1 MQLVI
6 ELRPQLALFA
16 RCHLPLKASR
26 QPGRGPLS
34 PSPFR
39 AFSGEN
45 YSTQRADVGRKISS
59 YILYFCSDG
68 L

>member
-26 QPGRGPLS
+26 QPARGPLP
-34 PSPFR
+34 PSLFVHFR
-39 AFSGEN
+39 GEN
-45 YSTQRADVGRKISS
+45 YSTQRADVGGKIIS
-59 YILYFCSDG
+59 YLCSDG